1 MYKKSLLT
9 DNILLKQ
16 ERNLLNKTAM
26 AIISCALA
34 LSWFAAL
41 CLVVSARP
49 AMPGS
54 QQNIVPMSRSTSE
67 QGQYATNQLSWP
79 PRPRQLSTSQRVH
92 FNQQLL
98 SGTNEQRQPSTNSH
112 SLPSQLATNQKFDL
126 PWPWCL
132 FFPQV
137 DYNYCKPPTS
147 EANEQKRPATNSH
160 SQLATNQ
167 QWYPS
172 YSNEEYPLGYE
183 DVPWE
188 YIPYFPGNEDWGGEA
203 GKEGY
208 LQNRPAT
215 NSHSLPSQ
223 QAWYYPNSNEKYS
236 PGYYPGNEYIPG
248 YHPWNGGNGEY
259 TPWSEAGKEGYP
271 PPPMEK
277 LINMLAKMQNTEEM
291 P

>member
-26 AIISCALA
+26 AISCALA
-34 LSWFAAL
+34 LSCFAAL

-112 SLPSQLATNQKFDL
+112 SQLATNQKFDL

-132 FFPQV
+132 FYPQV

-188 YIPYFPGNEDWGGEA
+188 YIPYFPEDWGGEA

-223 QAWYYPNSNEKYS
+223 QATNQQWYYPNSNEEYS
-236 PGYYPGNEYIPG
+236 PGNGYNSWNGYYPGNG
-248 YHPWNGGNGEY
+248 HTSWG
-259 TPWSEAGKEGYP
+259 EAGKEGYP

-277 LINMLAKMQNTEEM
+277 LINMLAKKQNTEM